1 MSFGGLALWVAFNAF
16 VLAMLALDLGVFHRK
31 PREVSTREAAVWS
44 LVWVALAMVFNLAL
58 GFWQGRD
65 LALEFLT
72 GYIIE
77 KSLSVD
83 NVFVF
88 VMIFRYF
95 SVPPRYQHRVLYWG
109 IVGALVM
116 RGAFIAAGVTL
127 LARFDWV
134 IYVFGL
140 FLVLTGLKMA
150 RSKQSAGPE
159 PEANPVIGFFRR
171 VFPVTDGYRGHRFF
185 VREDRRLFATPLFL
199 VLVMVE
205 TTDLVFALDSIPAIF
220 GVTRDPFIVYSSN
233 VFAVLGLRALYFLL
247 AGVMDLFRY
256 LRTGLAVILAFIGLK
271 MLLYDLYHLPVTVSL
286 GVVLGIL
293 AVSVSASVLT
303 SPRVRVG
310 GSARVERART
320 TRTRRE

>member
-220 GVTRDPFIVYSSN
+220 GVTRDPFVVYSSN

-256 LRTGLAVILAFIGLK
+256 LRTGLAVILVFIGLK

>member
-1 MSFGGLALWVAFNAF
+1 MSFGSLALWVAFNAF

-220 GVTRDPFIVYSSN
+220 GVTRDPFVVYSSN
-233 VFAVLGLRALYFLL
+233 VFAILGLRALYFLL

-256 LRTGLAVILAFIGLK
+256 LRTGLAVILVFIGLK

>member
-1 MSFGGLALWVAFNAF
+1 MSFGSLALWVAFNAF

-199 VLVMVE
+199 VLLMVE

-220 GVTRDPFIVYSSN
+220 GVTRDPFVVYSSN
-233 VFAVLGLRALYFLL
+233 VFAILGLRALYFLL

-256 LRTGLAVILAFIGLK
+256 LRTGLAVILVFIGLK